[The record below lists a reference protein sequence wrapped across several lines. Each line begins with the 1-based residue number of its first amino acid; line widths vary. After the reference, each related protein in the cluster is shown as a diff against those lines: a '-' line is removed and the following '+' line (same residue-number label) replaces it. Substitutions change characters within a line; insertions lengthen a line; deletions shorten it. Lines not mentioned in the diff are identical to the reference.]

1 MRRSDWRVVG
11 TIGKFRHTFI
21 QEATKM
27 KNLDFRRSA
36 RYDYDTP
43 TGYARRIARVWG
55 LVADATA
62 EATTRDTID
71 ATRLPYRDAYTVAG
85 QRLKTMGVTE

>member
-1 MRRSDWRVVG
+1 
-11 TIGKFRHTFI
+11 
-21 QEATKM
+21 M
-27 KNLDFRRSA
+27 KSLDFRRSA

-43 TGYARRIARVWG
+43 TVYARRIARVRE

-62 EATTRDTID
+62 ETTTRDTVD
-71 ATRLPYRDAYTVAG
+71 ETRLPYRDAYTVAG

>member
-1 MRRSDWRVVG
+1 
-11 TIGKFRHTFI
+11 
-21 QEATKM
+21 M

-43 TGYARRIARVWG
+43 AVYARRIARVCG

-62 EATTRDTID
+62 ETATRDAVD
-71 ATRLPYRDAYTVAG
+71 ETRLLPYRDAYTVAG
-85 QRLKTMGVTE
+85 QRLKTMGVTEWTN